1 MTDAHETPQTPG
13 TPPHDDQGS
22 TGGPRPASSP
32 NLFESLRDAI
42 DDLTVR
48 ATPAVR
54 EVSARAAE
62 LTAVAAAKAAP
73 LARKAGDA
81 TADASGKLAERS
93 RTWAA
98 ELRLTIAGDEGAP
111 STTTATADAPAGA
124 APSTAPSSEAPSATA
139 ETNSSGGAAAK
150 GDATSDAPEAPAS

>member
-1 MTDAHETPQTPG
+1 MTDAHETPPTPG
-13 TPPHDDQGS
+13 TPPIDDQGA
-22 TGGPRPASSP
+22 TGSQKPASSA

-98 ELRLTIAGDEGAP
+98 ELRLTIAGDEDAP
-111 STTTATADAPAGA
+111 ATTTATADAPADD
-124 APSTAPSSEAPSATA
+124 APSAA
-139 ETNSSGGAAAK
+139 SS
-150 GDATSDAPEAPAS
+150 SDAPAAPVDANGSGDTAATGATTHDDPETPAS